1 MNVAFYKFQGT
12 GNDFVMIDNRPLTV
26 ELTPENIRFLTDRKF
41 GIGADGVILLTNK
54 EGFDFEMTYFNPDG
68 SKTFCGNG
76 GRCAVMFAS
85 TIGIKKDKYFFTAAD
100 GSHEANITDEDWVN
114 LKMKDVNG
122 MKKMYDDWLINTGVP
137 HYVKFVENV
146 KDVDVEGKGKK
157 IRYSPEF
164 ITEGVNVNFV
174 QKLDDSEIFVRTYE
188 RGVEGET
195 LSCGTGV
202 TAAALAAAHNDR
214 GFNRVDVETLGG
226 NLAVEYDR
234 IDDDVLNNI
243 WLCGP
248 ATNVFHGVVTLPE
261 EADSSTI

>member
-12 GNDFVMIDNRPLTV
+12 GNDFVMIDNRELTIELTV
-26 ELTPENIRFLTDRKF
+26 KQIHFLTDRKF
-41 GIGADGVILLTNK
+41 GIGADGVILLSNK
-54 EGFDFEMTYFNPDG
+54 AGYDFEMTYFNPDG

-76 GRCAVMFAS
+76 GRCAVKFAS
-85 TIGIKKDKYFFTAAD
+85 VIGIKKDKYFFAAAD
-100 GSHEANITDEDWVN
+100 GNHEATIADTGWVN
-114 LKMKDVNG
+114 LKMKNVNG
-122 MKKMYDDWLINTGVP
+122 LKRMYDDWLVNTGVP
-137 HYVKFVENV
+137 HYVKYVDDIKDIDVVE
-146 KDVDVEGKGKK
+146 KGKK

-174 QKLDDSEIFVRTYE
+174 QKLNDSDIFVRTYE
-188 RGVEGET
+188 RGVEDET

-202 TAAALAAAHNDR
+202 TAAALVAAHNDK

-234 IDDDVLNNI
+234 EDEDVFSNI

-248 ATNVFHGVVTLPE
+248 AVKVFNGTVDIPE
-261 EADSSTI
+261 ESDDSTI